1 MITSFKSLGQEG
13 GGGGG
18 VSSYNE
24 LTDKPKLNNITI
36 RGSLSLQDINVY
48 SIDEVNDLLDD
59 KANAKFVN
67 QLPASPTKN
76 TWYYSKKFQDGTD
89 VPNDKRA
96 LYIVL
101 EDVLVYNYMGV
112 VGDIDLTDYY
122 TKNEVDNKV
131 SLVYNK
137 VFDLTTTNFRNGV
150 LLTRISDAASNS
162 TIPTGSAVRSAL
174 AAKQDTLIAS
184 DIYTAPSDTDKL
196 SYVSGVTNNRWTFA
210 KIWDW
215 IVSKLTANTNKGI
228 QVDDNGN
235 LGHTNLIVPP
245 SNSSRFICGAL
256 DDQGHFT
263 GTPVAFQYSDVY
275 NSTLDNCLF
284 TRKGANNLYNW
295 AKITD
300 ASGGNA
306 VTTTGMDIALTRT
319 SGSHQSTVSRVMK
332 YGGVV
337 SLQYFGQYSSS
348 SAISG
353 KFTCIGSVPADYK
366 PVSQVAIQVTTWNA
380 NPQGCASGYVTSD
393 GKIYVWVS
401 SIGSGQTNIQ
411 FVINAT
417 WKGA

>member
-48 SIDEVNDLLDD
+48 SIDEVNDLLAD

-76 TWYYSKKFQDGTD
+76 TWYYSKKFQDGTN

-96 LYIVL
+96 LYVVL

-122 TKNEVDNKV
+122 TKTETDNK
-131 SLVYNK
+131 L
-137 VFDLTTTNFRNGV
+137 FDLTVNNFRNGV
-150 LLTRISDAASNS
+150 ITTRITDTVTNS

-174 AAKQDTLIAS
+174 ATKQDTLINS
-184 DIYTAPSDTDKL
+184 DQYTAPTDTDKL
-196 SYVSGVTNNRWTFA
+196 SYVNNVTNNRWTFA

-228 QVDDNGN
+228 QVDNGK

-263 GTPVAFQYSDVY
+263 GTPVAFQYSSVY
-275 NSTLDNCLF
+275 NSDLENCLF
-284 TRKGANNLYNW
+284 TRTGAHNLYDW
-295 AKITD
+295 AKIKD

-306 VTTTGMDIALTRT
+306 VSTTGMDSALTRT
-319 SGSHQSTVSRVMK
+319 SSSHQSTVSRVMK
-332 YGGVV
+332 YCGVV
-337 SLQYFGQYSSS
+337 SLQYFGQYSASS
-348 SAISG
+348 TISG

-366 PVSQVAIQVTTWNA
+366 PVSQTAIQVTTWNA
-380 NPQGCASGYVTSD
+380 TPQGCASGYVTSD

>member
-1 MITSFKSLGQEG
+1 MITSFKSLGQEGG

-48 SIDEVNDLLDD
+48 SIDDVNDLLAD

-76 TWYYSKKFQDGTD
+76 TWYYSKKFQDGSD

-96 LYIVL
+96 LYVVL

-112 VGDIDLTDYY
+112 VGDIDLTNYY
-122 TKNEVDNKV
+122 TKTETDNKI
-131 SLVYNK
+131 
-137 VFDLTTTNFRNGV
+137 FDLTVNNFRNGV
-150 LLTRISDAASNS
+150 ITTRITDTVTNS

-174 AAKQDTLIAS
+174 ATKQDTLINS
-184 DIYTAPSDTDKL
+184 DQYTAPSDTDKL

-215 IVSKLTANTNKGI
+215 IVSKLTSNTDKGI
-228 QVDDNGN
+228 QVSEGKI
-235 LGHTNLIVPP
+235 GH
-245 SNSSRFICGAL
+245 SNSITVPTAKRILQATY
-256 DDQGHFT
+256 DEQGHITAIENEFNWSNT
-263 GTPVAFQYSDVY
+263 Y
-275 NSTLDNCLF
+275 NTSAENQLF
-284 TRKGANNLYNW
+284 TRKGANALYNW

-300 ASGGNA
+300 AAGGNA
-306 VTTTGMDIALTRT
+306 VTTTGMDSALTRT
-319 SGSHQSTVSRVMK
+319 SSSHQSTVSRVMK
-332 YGGVV
+332 YCGVV
-337 SLQYFGQYSSS
+337 SLQYFGQYSASS
-348 SAISG
+348 NISG

-380 NPQGCASGYVTSD
+380 TPQGCASGYVTSD

>member
-18 VSSYNE
+18 VTSYNE

-48 SIDEVNDLLDD
+48 SIDEVNDLLAD
-59 KANAKFVN
+59 KAQAEFVD
-67 QLPASPTKN
+67 QLPTTPEEN

-101 EDVLVYNYMGV
+101 EDITVYNYMGI

-122 TKNEVDNKV
+122 NKTEVD
-131 SLVYNK
+131 NK
-137 VFDLTTTNFRNGV
+137 VFDLTVNNFRRGV
-150 LLTRISDAASNS
+150 ITTRITDTVTNS

-174 AAKQDTLIAS
+174 ATKQDTLINS
-184 DIYTAPSDTDKL
+184 DQYTAPSDTDKL
-196 SYVSGVTNNRWTFA
+196 SFVSGVTNNRWTFA
-210 KIWDW
+210 KIWEW
-215 IVSKLTANTNKGI
+215 IVGKLTANTDKGI
-228 QVDDNGN
+228 QVSEGKI
-235 LGHTNLIVPP
+235 GH
-245 SNSSRFICGAL
+245 SNSITVPTAKRILQATY
-256 DDQGHFT
+256 DEQGHITAIENEFNWSNT
-263 GTPVAFQYSDVY
+263 Y
-275 NSTLDNCLF
+275 NTSAENQLF
-284 TRKGANNLYNW
+284 TRKGANTLYNW

-300 ASGGNA
+300 AAGGNA
-306 VTTTGMDIALTRT
+306 VSTTGMDSALTRT

-332 YGGVV
+332 YCGVV
-337 SLQYFGQYSSS
+337 SLQYFGQYSAS

-401 SIGSGQTNIQ
+401 SIGSGQSNIQ

>member
-1 MITSFKSLGQEG
+1 MITSFNTLGQEG

-18 VSSYNE
+18 GVTSYND
-24 LTDKPKLNNITI
+24 LTDKPRLNNITI

-48 SIDEVNDLLDD
+48 SIDEVNDLLAD
-59 KANAKFVN
+59 KAQAEFVD
-67 QLPASPTKN
+67 QLPATPEEN

-101 EDVLVYNYMGV
+101 EDVTVYNYMGI

-131 SLVYNK
+131 
-137 VFDLTTTNFRNGV
+137 FDLTVNNFRNGV
-150 LLTRISDAASNS
+150 ITTRITDTVTNS

-174 AAKQDTLIAS
+174 ATKQDTLIAS
-184 DIYTAPSDTDKL
+184 DQFTAPTDTDKL
-196 SYVSGVTNNRWTFA
+196 SCVSGVTNNRWTFA
-210 KIWDW
+210 KIWEW
-215 IVSKLTANTNKGI
+215 IVGKLTSNTEKGI
-228 QVDDNGN
+228 QVSSGKI
-235 LGHTNLIVPP
+235 GH
-245 SNSSRFICGAL
+245 SNSITVPTAKRILQATY
-256 DDQGHFT
+256 DEQGHITTIENEFNWSNT
-263 GTPVAFQYSDVY
+263 Y
-275 NSTLDNCLF
+275 NTSAENQLF
-284 TRKGANNLYNW
+284 TRKGANALYNW

-300 ASGGNA
+300 AAGGNA
-306 VTTTGMDIALTRT
+306 VTTTGMDSALTRT

-332 YGGVV
+332 YCGVV
-337 SLQYFGQYSSS
+337 SLQYFGQYSASS
-348 SAISG
+348 NISG

-366 PVSQVAIQVTTWNA
+366 PVSQVAIQVTTWNST
-380 NPQGCASGYVTSD
+380 PQGCASGYVTSD